1 MTIHTDIP
9 AQHMQIDTN
18 IEIGTCPACLQSI
31 KAKTSIEVTVRL
43 KAAASGGWNDSTET
57 SAEKEPPLTV
67 SFEGTALDTPVI
79 TRFSISHVC
88 IGRAVEEVAPA

>member
-1 MTIHTDIP
+1 MSIRTDIP

-18 IEIGTCPACLQSI
+18 IEIGTCPACHQPI
-31 KAKTSIEVTVRL
+31 KAKASIEITVRL
-43 KAAASGGWNDSTET
+43 KAAASGGWNDSTEP
-57 SAEKEPPLTV
+57 SAEKEPPLTL

-88 IGRAVEEVAPA
+88 AGRVEEGAPA